1 MEIGKWNVRTWVYLV
16 SYEDV
21 CISIPEMIEMR
32 DETVLYSEM
41 DNGDRHERRFG
52 LILSK
57 DTE

>member
-1 MEIGKWNVRTWVYLV
+1 MYLV